1 MQPSRGHSSH
11 FQRHRCE
18 GAAPT
23 PPEPGWI
30 YRQRLTRDCLCLL
43 RMDEL
48 CEGRF
53 VATIRPAHQQRRLK
67 RALTMNLDDTTLLTQ
82 AHEEAARYA
91 LLRRVAPTLRHH
103 LAGEFQPL
111 GMMAALMER
120 RLQQRADPASLV
132 EHCNSL
138 GQLSRQA
145 AEHCM
150 ALMNWVAPRQDAE
163 IDLESGVAECVNMLA
178 TGLRFRGF
186 ALSHARSEQKA
197 RVAGPALRTVLPA
210 AIFYLSDSADG
221 PADLHVQAQVLEDQ
235 VLIEITVAAS
245 DRSSEAPTPVE
256 YRPLQWGDV
265 CALAQAENMALHRQA
280 GALQL
285 AITPLG

>member
-1 MQPSRGHSSH
+1 
-11 FQRHRCE
+11 
-18 GAAPT
+18 
-23 PPEPGWI
+23 
-30 YRQRLTRDCLCLL
+30 
-43 RMDEL
+43 MDEL
-48 CEGRF
+48 CEGGF
-53 VATIRPAHQQRRLK
+53 IANIRTAHPQRRLK
-67 RALTMNLDDTTLLTQ
+67 RALAMNLDDPTVLTS

-150 ALMNWVAPRQDAE
+150 ALMSWVAPRSDTE
-163 IDLESGVAECVNMLA
+163 IELESGVAECVNMLA

-186 ALSHARSEQKA
+186 ALSHVCAEQKV
-197 RVAGPALRTVLPA
+197 RVAGQALRTALPA

-221 PADLHVQAQVLEDQ
+221 PADLHVQAAVLGHEVIIDIA
-235 VLIEITVAAS
+235 LAAS
-245 DRSSEAPTPVE
+245 DRPSEASPQIE
-256 YRPLQWGDV
+256 YRPLQWSDV
-265 CALAQAENMALHRQA
+265 CALAQAESVALHRQSE
-280 GALQL
+280 GLQL
-285 AITPLG
+285 RLLAQA